1 MTTSCVL
8 FRRISMSLLAVLV
21 ACACL
26 AGPGT
31 LAKGKSSKKK
41 EKVTD
46 KEKEAEKEKGADKE
60 EKKKKEKRVL
70 IEDEDELLIMVNNAD
85 AKALRAL
92 RGVGK
97 KLAVSIIAGRPYKT
111 LDGLL
116 EVKGIAKKTMDKIK
130 GSIDKVKVPASAL
143 VEKEKEEDEE

>member
-1 MTTSCVL
+1 
-8 FRRISMSLLAVLV
+8 
-21 ACACL
+21 
-26 AGPGT
+26 
-31 LAKGKSSKKK
+31 
-41 EKVTD
+41 
-46 KEKEAEKEKGADKE
+46 
-60 EKKKKEKRVL
+60 VL

>member
-1 MTTSCVL
+1 MTVLCVL

-31 LAKGKSSKKK
+31 LAKGKSTKKK
-41 EKVTD
+41 EKVTA
-46 KEKEAEKEKGADKE
+46 KEKEADK
-60 EKKKKEKRVL
+60 EKKKKEKKVL

>member
-1 MTTSCVL
+1 
-8 FRRISMSLLAVLV
+8 MSLLAVLV

-26 AGPGT
+26 AAPGT
-31 LAKGKSSKKK
+31 LAKGKSTKKK
-41 EKVTD
+41 EKVTA
-46 KEKEAEKEKGADKE
+46 KEKEADK
-60 EKKKKEKRVL
+60 EKKKKEKKVL